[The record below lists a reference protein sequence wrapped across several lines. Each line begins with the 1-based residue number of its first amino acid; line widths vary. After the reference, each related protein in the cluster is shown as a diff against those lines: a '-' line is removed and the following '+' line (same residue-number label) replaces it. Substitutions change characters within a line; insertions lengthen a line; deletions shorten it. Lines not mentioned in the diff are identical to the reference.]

1 MAAILNPADQELTD
15 LSFEKTWQEHTRK
28 KGSKVLRV
36 WLICV
41 VGFCMWVLD
50 PHHFLYLPNFL

>member
-28 KGSKVLRV
+28 KGSKALRV

-41 VGFCMWVLD
+41 VGF
-50 PHHFLYLPNFL
+50 